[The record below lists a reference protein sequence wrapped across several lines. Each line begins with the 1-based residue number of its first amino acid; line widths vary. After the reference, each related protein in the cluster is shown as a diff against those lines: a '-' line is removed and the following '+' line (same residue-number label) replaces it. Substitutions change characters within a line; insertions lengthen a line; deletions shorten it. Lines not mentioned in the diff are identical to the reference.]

1 MIQLG
6 EMTLFT
12 VLPLAKQTTLSA
24 KQTMAQ
30 FTRLIIRLFSLFF
43 FQSEQ
48 CFSLTTNQPTVFS
61 SRFIS
66 TAERDQRF
74 AGHHNTRAY
83 RNHIFEGKNIVLL
96 LNWGS

>member
-1 MIQLG
+1 
-6 EMTLFT
+6 
-12 VLPLAKQTTLSA
+12 V
-24 KQTMAQ
+24 
-30 FTRLIIRLFSLFF
+30 FF
-43 FQSEQ
+43 
-48 CFSLTTNQPTVFS
+48 

-66 TAERDQRF
+66 TAEQSQRF